1 MATRGKRFVTRP
13 RVLDLEVVE
22 RSGVLTILVDLPAMR
37 LEEVSIKVTDEYVT
51 VEGKRAPAE
60 SPANDSTAP
69 QAIEGRFSRS
79 VRLPHHANA
88 AAVTWTFD
96 AGVLQIMIPLLDQ
109 DLLNPT
115 SWPAAHSC

>member
-1 MATRGKRFVTRP
+1 MATRGKLFVTRP
-13 RVLDLEVVE
+13 RVLDLEVFE
-22 RSGVLTILVDLPAMR
+22 RSGILTISVDLPAMR
-37 LEEVSIKVTDEYVT
+37 LGEVSIKVTDEYVT
-51 VEGKRAPAE
+51 VEGKQTPAE
-60 SPANDSTAP
+60 SPADGSTAP
-69 QAIEGRFSRS
+69 QRIDGRFSRS
-79 VRLPHHANA
+79 VRLPDHANA